1 MTVLWCAGRVSV
13 CGLALLFS
21 VIGIQLLVWIGS
33 TVPHY
38 HHPATQ
44 YASSLITYLSPSSHL
59 YIQWRS
65 FEVSSLHYI
74 VALQTHC
81 TADTLHY

>member
-21 VIGIQLLVWIGS
+21 VIGIQLLVWPRPS
-33 TVPHY
+33 VPHY

-44 YASSLITYLSPSSHL
+44 YASSVITYLSPSSHL
-59 YIQWRS
+59 YIQRRS

-74 VALQTHC
+74 VALRHTHFE
-81 TADTLHY
+81 LSNI